1 MRQIFSQLRPLA
13 LGLVLAAFGLVLAT
27 GQGHAQL
34 APPPGYYKDQK
45 VVYHNDGG
53 TPDNAAYFRKLLTNI
68 RNHVNAVG
76 KDHIEVR
83 VVDHG
88 DGLILFQLANQD
100 ADLAKRIDALKADGV
115 KFLICGRTLAERHID
130 WHTLYGVKEGDL
142 VPSGVAELARL
153 QGMGYVY
160 IHP

>member
-1 MRQIFSQLRPLA
+1 MRRFVGLNFALLLLA
-13 LGLVLAAFGLVLAT
+13 ISAT
-27 GQGHAQL
+27 GVWA

-53 TPDNAAYFRKLLTNI
+53 GPDNATYFRKMLNNLK
-68 RNHVNAVG
+68 NHVAALG
-76 KDHIEVR
+76 KTHVHIR

-88 DGLILFQLANQD
+88 DGVIMLQMAKTDEKLAQL
-100 ADLAKRIDALKADGV
+100 IDARKAEGIQ
-115 KFLICGRTLAERHID
+115 FLICQNTLDERSID
-130 WHTLYGVKEGDL
+130 WHTLYGAKQEDL

-153 QGMGYVY
+153 QLMGFQY